1 MTDML
6 VELIQNFISGSES
19 TLNSIFN
26 SMLNLVFFIERELMY
41 IPQGSI
47 LPQAKID
54 FNAIYEVV
62 FNFATY
68 LLVIVFIAK
77 AIKTYF
83 MMREGDNEQ
92 NPVQLVIG
100 MLKAVIVMIC
110 FKEIYTIGV
119 GIVEEFLNSILS
131 VMPLQNTNLADAL
144 SSNIQG
150 GIFTAVAC
158 LVLLIC
164 WLLLICQFIMK
175 GIELLVMRIGIP
187 FASIGLLNSDGGVF
201 PDYIRSFLMTA
212 FTLVIQLS
220 LLNVSIIT
228 LLTNK
233 LIYGIAIAIVAVNT
247 PMIMSKYM
255 IKPSASPVHAIGNT
269 ARSMRALI
277 PRGRH

>member
-41 IPQGSI
+41 IPQGAI
-47 LPQAKID
+47 LAQAKVD
-54 FNAIYEVV
+54 FNAIYQVV

-100 MLKAVIVMIC
+100 MLKAVIIMIC

-131 VMPLQNTNLADAL
+131 VMPLKNTNLAEAL
-144 SSNIQG
+144 SNNIQG

-212 FTLVIQLS
+212 FTIVIQLA
-220 LLNVSIIT
+220 LLNVSILT

-255 IKPSASPVHAIGNT
+255 VKPSASPVHAIGNT
-269 ARSMRALI
+269 ARSMRALM

>member
-54 FNAIYEVV
+54 FNAIYQVV

-77 AIKTYF
+77 AVKTYF

-92 NPVQLVIG
+92 NPIQLVVG

-119 GIVEEFLNSILS
+119 GIVSEFLNSILN
-131 VMPLQNTNLADAL
+131 VMPIQNTNLAEAL

-201 PDYIRSFLMTA
+201 PDYVRSFLMTA
-212 FTLVIQLS
+212 FTLVIQLA

-233 LIYGIAIAIVAVNT
+233 LIYGIAIAVVAVNT

-255 IKPSASPVHAIGNT
+255 IKPSSSPLHSIGNT

>member
-1 MTDML
+1 ML

-41 IPQGSI
+41 IPEGAI
-47 LPQAKID
+47 LAQAKID
-54 FNAIYEVV
+54 FNAIYQVV

-100 MLKAVIVMIC
+100 MLKAVIIMIC

-119 GIVEEFLNSILS
+119 GIVEEFLNSILN
-131 VMPLQNTNLADAL
+131 VMPLENTNLAEAL
-144 SSNIQG
+144 SNNIQG

-164 WLLLICQFIMK
+164 WLLLICQFICK

-187 FASIGLLNSDGGVF
+187 FSSIGLLNSDGGVF
-201 PDYIRSFLMTA
+201 PDYVRSFLMTA
-212 FTLVIQLS
+212 FTVVIQLA
-220 LLNVSIIT
+220 LLNISILT

-233 LIYGIAIAIVAVNT
+233 LIYGIAIAVVAVNT
-247 PMIMSKYM
+247 PMILGKYM
-255 IKPSASPVHAIGNT
+255 IKPTASPLHSIGNT
-269 ARSMRALI
+269 ARSMRALM

>member
-54 FNAIYEVV
+54 FNAIYQVV

-77 AIKTYF
+77 AVKTYF

-92 NPVQLVIG
+92 NPIQLVIG

-119 GIVEEFLNSILS
+119 GIVSEFLNSILN
-131 VMPLQNTNLADAL
+131 VMPIQNTNLAEAL

-150 GIFTAVAC
+150 GIITAVAS

-201 PDYIRSFLMTA
+201 PDYVRSFLMTA
-212 FTLVIQLS
+212 FTLVIQLA

-233 LIYGIAIAIVAVNT
+233 LIYGIAIAVVAVNT

>member
-1 MTDML
+1 ML

-41 IPQGSI
+41 KPQGAI
-47 LPQAKID
+47 LAQAKVD
-54 FNAIYEVV
+54 FNAIYQVV

-100 MLKAVIVMIC
+100 MLKAVIIMIC

-131 VMPLQNTNLADAL
+131 VMPLKNFVCNQEILLHQNSKDLYL
-144 SSNIQG
+144 QMVS
-150 GIFTAVAC
+150 
-158 LVLLIC
+158 
-164 WLLLICQFIMK
+164 QF
-175 GIELLVMRIGIP
+175 
-187 FASIGLLNSDGGVF
+187 S
-201 PDYIRSFLMTA
+201 
-212 FTLVIQLS
+212 
-220 LLNVSIIT
+220 
-228 LLTNK
+228 
-233 LIYGIAIAIVAVNT
+233 
-247 PMIMSKYM
+247 
-255 IKPSASPVHAIGNT
+255 
-269 ARSMRALI
+269 
-277 PRGRH
+277 

>member
-119 GIVEEFLNSILS
+119 GIVEEFLNSILN
-131 VMPLQNTNLADAL
+131 VMPLQNTNCEEG
-144 SSNIQG
+144 S
-150 GIFTAVAC
+150 
-158 LVLLIC
+158 
-164 WLLLICQFIMK
+164 
-175 GIELLVMRIGIP
+175 
-187 FASIGLLNSDGGVF
+187 
-201 PDYIRSFLMTA
+201 
-212 FTLVIQLS
+212 
-220 LLNVSIIT
+220 
-228 LLTNK
+228 
-233 LIYGIAIAIVAVNT
+233 
-247 PMIMSKYM
+247 
-255 IKPSASPVHAIGNT
+255 
-269 ARSMRALI
+269 
-277 PRGRH
+277 

>member
-1 MTDML
+1 ML

-54 FNAIYEVV
+54 FNAIYQVV

-77 AIKTYF
+77 AVKTYF

-119 GIVEEFLNSILS
+119 GIVSEFLNSILN
-131 VMPLQNTNLADAL
+131 VMPIQNTNLAEAL

-158 LVLLIC
+158 LVFLIC

-201 PDYIRSFLMTA
+201 PDYVQSFLMTA
-212 FTLVIQLS
+212 FTLVIQLA

-233 LIYGIAIAIVAVNT
+233 LIYGIAIAVVAVNT

-255 IKPSASPVHAIGNT
+255 IKPSSSPLHSIGNT

>member
-1 MTDML
+1 ML

-41 IPQGSI
+41 IPQGAI
-47 LPQAKID
+47 LAQAKVD
-54 FNAIYEVV
+54 FNQIYQVV

-68 LLVIVFIAK
+68 LLVIVFIVK

-83 MMREGDNEQ
+83 MMREGDSDQ
-92 NPVQLVIG
+92 NPVHLVIG
-100 MLKAVIVMIC
+100 MLKAVIIMIC

-119 GIVEEFLNSILS
+119 GIVEEFLNSILN
-131 VMPLQNTNLADAL
+131 VMPMQNTNLAEAL
-144 SSNIQG
+144 SNNIQG

-175 GIELLVMRIGIP
+175 GIELLVMRIAIP
-187 FASIGLLNSDGGVF
+187 FSTIGLLNSDGGVF

-220 LLNVSIIT
+220 LLNLSIIT

-233 LIYGIAIAIVAVNT
+233 LVYGIAIAVVAVNT

>member
-1 MTDML
+1 ML

-41 IPQGSI
+41 IPQGAI
-47 LPQAKID
+47 LAQAKVD
-54 FNAIYEVV
+54 FNAIYQVV

-100 MLKAVIVMIC
+100 MLKAVIIMIC

-131 VMPLQNTNLADAL
+131 VMPLKNTNLAEAL
-144 SSNIQG
+144 SNNIQG

-212 FTLVIQLS
+212 FTIVIQLA
-220 LLNVSIIT
+220 LLNVSILT

-233 LIYGIAIAIVAVNT
+233 LIYGIIFSSSHLINSSMYVS
-247 PMIMSKYM
+247 IISSLG
-255 IKPSASPVHAIGNT
+255 ILILSSPSSSC
-269 ARSMRALI
+269 RSLI
-277 PRGRH
+277 QLIYS

>member
-1 MTDML
+1 ML

-41 IPQGSI
+41 IPEGDI
-47 LPQAKID
+47 MPQAKID
-54 FNAIYEVV
+54 FNAIYQVV

-77 AIKTYF
+77 AVKTYF

-92 NPVQLVIG
+92 NPIQLVIG

-119 GIVEEFLNSILS
+119 GIVAEFLNSILN
-131 VMPLQNTNLADAL
+131 VMPIQNTNLAEAL

-201 PDYIRSFLMTA
+201 PDYVRSFFMTA
-212 FTLVIQLS
+212 FTLVIQLA

-233 LIYGIAIAIVAVNT
+233 LIYGIAIAVVAVNT

-255 IKPSASPVHAIGNT
+255 IKPSSSPLHSIGNT

>member
-41 IPQGSI
+41 IPQGAI
-47 LPQAKID
+47 LAQAKVD
-54 FNAIYEVV
+54 FNAIYQVV

-100 MLKAVIVMIC
+100 MLKAVIIMIC

-131 VMPLQNTNLADAL
+131 VMPLQNTNLAEAL
-144 SSNIQG
+144 SNNIQG

-212 FTLVIQLS
+212 FTIVIQLA
-220 LLNVSIIT
+220 LLNVSILT

-233 LIYGIAIAIVAVNT
+233 LIYGIATAIVAVNT

-255 IKPSASPVHAIGNT
+255 VKPSASPVHAIGNT
-269 ARSMRALI
+269 ARSMRALM

>member
-41 IPQGSI
+41 IPQGTI

-54 FNAIYEVV
+54 FNAIYQVV

-100 MLKAVIVMIC
+100 MLKAVIIMIC

-119 GIVEEFLNSILS
+119 GIVEEFLNSILN
-131 VMPLQNTNLADAL
+131 VMPIQNTNLAEAL
-144 SSNIQG
+144 SDNIQG

-187 FASIGLLNSDGGVF
+187 FSSLGLLNSDGGVF

-212 FTLVIQLS
+212 FTVVIQLA
-220 LLNVSIIT
+220 LLNISILT

-233 LIYGIAIAIVAVNT
+233 LIYGIAIAVVAVNT

-255 IKPSASPVHAIGNT
+255 VKPSASPVHAIGNT
-269 ARSMRALI
+269 ARSMRALM

>member
-1 MTDML
+1 ML

-41 IPQGSI
+41 IPQGAI
-47 LPQAKID
+47 LAQAKVD
-54 FNAIYEVV
+54 FNAIYQVV

-77 AIKTYF
+77 SIKTYF

-100 MLKAVIVMIC
+100 MLKAVIIMIC

-131 VMPLQNTNLADAL
+131 VMPLKNTNLAEAL
-144 SSNIQG
+144 SNNIQG

-212 FTLVIQLS
+212 FTIVIQLA
-220 LLNVSIIT
+220 LLNVSILT

-255 IKPSASPVHAIGNT
+255 VKPSASPVHAIGNT
-269 ARSMRALI
+269 ARSMRALM